1 MFIGEHGPELV
12 NLTNWSPI
20 ERRGLF
26 DPNKHPRG
34 KGAQGG
40 QFVSKGA
47 SGSGDTIGFDAKR
60 GTGAGYGAKGGD
72 ARVKQL
78 QKILNNLG
86 FTDAAGQPLKVD
98 GKLGPRTTA
107 AIKRLQR
114 RMGMQADG
122 LVSPGLLRRIQSVDS
137 QRHAAFK
144 SGKKNTRQ
152 AAQAALSAKPRH
164 RRTTVARPA
173 KKTAAAAKPAPAKKS
188 TAPARRVYS
197 GHA

>member
-1 MFIGEHGPELV
+1 MFVDEKDSLV
-12 NLTNWSPI
+12 

-26 DPNKHPRG
+26 DPSKHPRG

-40 QFVSKGA
+40 QFVAKGA
-47 SGSGDTIGFDAKR
+47 SGSNDTIGYDARR
-60 GTGAGYGAKGGD
+60 GTGAGYGTNGKGD

-78 QKILNNLG
+78 QKVLNNLG
-86 FTDAAGQPLKVD
+86 FTDMHGKPLVVD

-114 RMGMQADG
+114 RMGMTADG
-122 LVSPGLLRRIQSVDS
+122 LVTPALLRRIRSVDS

-144 SGKKNTRQ
+144 SGKKGTRE
-152 AAQAALSAKPRH
+152 AALASLTAKPKS

-173 KKTAAAAKPAPAKKS
+173 KKAAPAPAKKAS
-188 TAPARRVYS
+188 TPAKRTGR
-197 GHA
+197 

>member
-1 MFIGEHGPELV
+1 MDVDE
-12 NLTNWSPI
+12 I

-40 QFVSKGA
+40 QFVAKGA
-47 SGSGDTIGFDAKR
+47 SGNNDTIGYDARR
-60 GTGAGYGAKGGD
+60 GTGAGYGTNGKGD

-86 FTDAAGQPLKVD
+86 FTDMHGKPLQVD

-114 RMGMQADG
+114 KMGMKADG
-122 LVSPGLLRRIQSVDS
+122 LVTPALLKRIQSVDS
-137 QRHAAFK
+137 QRHTAFK
-144 SGKKNTRQ
+144 SGKKGTRE
-152 AAQAALSAKPRH
+152 AALSSLSAKPSRRRH
-164 RRTTVARPA
+164 TVARPA
-173 KKTAAAAKPAPAKKS
+173 KKVAATPAKKA
-188 TAPARRVYS
+188 TTPAKRTGR
-197 GHA
+197 

>member
-1 MFIGEHGPELV
+1 MYIESEHGPELD
-12 NLTNWSPI
+12 I

-26 DPNKHPRG
+26 DPSKHPRG

-40 QFVSKGA
+40 QFVAKGA
-47 SGSGDTIGFDAKR
+47 SGSGDTIGYDARR
-60 GTGAGYGAKGGD
+60 GTGAGYGTGGKGD

-86 FTDAAGQPLKVD
+86 FTDMHGKPLQVD

-114 RMGMQADG
+114 RMGVRADG
-122 LVSPGLLRRIQSVDS
+122 LVTPALLKRIRSVDS

-144 SGKKNTRQ
+144 SGKKGTRES
-152 AAQAALSAKPRH
+152 ALASLSAKPKS

-173 KKTAAAAKPAPAKKS
+173 KKTAAPAKKAS
-188 TAPARRVYS
+188 APARRT
-197 GHA
+197 GR